1 MEAIILKESN
11 IITVHTLFGGMVF
24 NDTYSI
30 AK

>member
-1 MEAIILKESN
+1 MEVIILKEIT

-24 NDTYSI
+24 NDTYST